1 MADKY
6 IFTML
11 GLNKYYGN
19 RHVLKDINLCFFP
32 GAKIGIVGNNGAGKS
47 TILRIMAGV
56 DKDYRG
62 QADLTK
68 GYKVGFVPQEPQL
81 ESGKTVRQNVEAA
94 FSEVLSMVH
103 EYEKISAE
111 MCDMEPDAMDKA
123 MEKMAELQD
132 KIEAAD
138 GWELDTK
145 INVAA
150 NALVLPP
157 DDMIVDNLSGGEKQR
172 IAIARAVIN
181 RPLLLLAD
189 EPTGNVDEEMA
200 AKLLYLFLELNKM
213 GTTVV
218 IATHSQRL
226 INQFDFPQIYLEK
239 GQMTI
244 KETRKTKVE
253 MAQKLF
259 RKDW

>member
-1 MADKY
+1 MEKRGFPSSIVECNGVCLHYTTHHDALKE
-6 IFTML
+6 IQFK
-11 GLNKYYGN
+11 LN
-19 RHVLKDINLCFFP
+19 P
-32 GAKIGIVGNNGAGKS
+32 GDFYFLSGESGAGKTS
-47 TILRIMAGV
+47 LLKLMYMDRLPTRGRVRLFGQAVDMLSRNARAKLRRQIGVVFQDFRLLNHLSAFENVALPLRITDTPEAEIKKHVSEM
-56 DKDYRG
+56 
-62 QADLTK
+62 LSW
-68 GYKVGFVPQEPQL
+68 VGL
-81 ESGKTVRQNVEAA
+81 EK
-94 FSEVLSMVH
+94 
-103 EYEKISAE
+103 
-111 MCDMEPDAMDKA
+111 
-123 MEKMAELQD
+123 KMH
-132 KIEAAD
+132 
-138 GWELDTK
+138 
-145 INVAA
+145 
-150 NALVLPP
+150 VLPEE
-157 DDMIVDNLSGGEKQR
+157 LSGGEKQR

>member
-1 MADKY
+1 MKKRGIPNSVVECNGVCLHYAAHHDALKE
-6 IFTML
+6 IQFK
-11 GLNKYYGN
+11 LN
-19 RHVLKDINLCFFP
+19 P
-32 GAKIGIVGNNGAGKS
+32 GDFYFLSGESGAGKTS
-47 TILRIMAGV
+47 LLKLMYMDRLPSRGRVRLFGQAVDMLSRNAKARLRRQIGVVFQDFRLLNHLSAFDNVALPLRIMGTPEAEV
-56 DKDYRG
+56 RKHVSEM
-62 QADLTK
+62 LTW
-68 GYKVGFVPQEPQL
+68 VGL
-81 ESGKTVRQNVEAA
+81 EKK
-94 FSEVLSMVH
+94 M
-103 EYEKISAE
+103 KI
-111 MCDMEPDAMDKA
+111 
-123 MEKMAELQD
+123 
-132 KIEAAD
+132 
-138 GWELDTK
+138 
-145 INVAA
+145 
-150 NALVLPP
+150 LPP
-157 DDMIVDNLSGGEKQR
+157 ELSGGEKQR

-239 GQMTI
+239 GQMSI

-259 RKDW
+259 RKD